1 MKINSRL
8 YIEHSDNCQTIGILN
23 QINAFVEETNEQV
36 YILSAPLTE
45 KKYSSNYKDA
55 VIILSPH
62 RRILFV
68 SLNNQKESDDFVDF
82 VEDTLED
89 LGSISDRYDFKNTI
103 DRPRKW
109 KNKLTKNVDYN
120 EIEDFNSAYNQN
132 DIIINNV
139 KDVRDLGII
148 VSLFIGSIN
157 NAKRVGFEVPTNAL
171 DMVKYKIQLFDGDQ
185 TRFVYDD
192 PPTTTKLIRI
202 QGLSGTGKTELLLH
216 KLKDVYIEESCARI
230 AFACYSRV
238 LADSLKK
245 RIPEFFDFMGAQ
257 RQIDPEKLFC
267 FRAWGSQSDI
277 TSGFYRYICHFYNIP
292 FCNYKSI
299 GSFDAACKNAIS
311 EIKALGSLDEEHRW
325 AFQYTFLDE
334 SQDFTQSMFDLC
346 ELVTEKRVYAAGD
359 VFQNIYTT
367 PDDKVN
373 MEANYLLSNCYRTDP
388 RTFMVAQSLGMGLLE
403 MSKITWLSDS
413 GWKACGYHIE
423 KRNDDR
429 EYVLTRQPI
438 SRFGEKGLDEKC
450 FSIRKSNDEAET
462 IIEIIKE
469 LRHEFPNLSADDV
482 GVILLDADK
491 YIYNVVPRIRAMVF
505 SNIGWDS
512 NVVYETKEK
521 RIGQLYISNY
531 RNVKGLE
538 FPFVICC
545 TKGLKKDFSY
555 RNRLYTMITRSFLRT
570 YMIVEDSVTNGFT
583 SQILNGIDKIIHESN
598 IITTVPSEEER
609 QRMTE
614 NIHVY
619 QKQQSLRQR
628 VEAILADK
636 NIELEKVDKVMKFIN
651 ETDNP
656 NPEVED
662 LTLAI
667 DNLIQMRYI

>member
-1 MKINSRL
+1 MNVNSRL
-8 YIEHSDNCQTIGILN
+8 YIEQSDICQGLGVLD
-23 QINAFVEETNEQV
+23 QINSFVEKTNEPV
-36 YILSAPLTE
+36 YVLSAPLTE
-45 KKYSSNYKDA
+45 KKYNSNYKDGLL
-55 VIILSPH
+55 ILSPH
-62 RRILFV
+62 RKILFV
-68 SLNNQKESDDFVDF
+68 SLNNKKESDDFHDF
-82 VEDTLED
+82 VDDTLED
-89 LGSISDRYDFKNTI
+89 LGSISDRYDFKS
-103 DRPRKW
+103 R
-109 KNKLTKNVDYN
+109 LTKEVNYD
-120 EIEDFNSAYNQN
+120 EISDFDAAYGQ
-132 DIIINNV
+132 DEIIISNI

-157 NAKRVGFEVPTNAL
+157 SAKKVGLEVPTNNL

-216 KLKDVYIEESCARI
+216 KLKDVYIAEPEARI

-245 RIPEFFDFMGAQ
+245 RIPEFFDFMSTQ
-257 RQIDPEKLFC
+257 RQIDPEKLLC
-267 FRAWGSQSDI
+267 FRAWGSQSDAI
-277 TSGFYRYICHFYNIP
+277 SGFYRYVCHFYNIP
-292 FCNYKSI
+292 FCNYKSV

-311 EIKALGSLDEEHRW
+311 EIKALGNLDDKHRW

-334 SQDFTQSMFDLC
+334 SQDFSQSMFDLC

-403 MSKITWLSDS
+403 PSKITWLSDD
-413 GWKACGYHIE
+413 GWKACGYQIE
-423 KRNDDR
+423 KRNAGK

-438 SRFGEKGLDEKC
+438 SRFGEKDLDDKC
-450 FSIRKSNDEAET
+450 FSIFKSSDEVEA
-462 IIEIIKE
+462 IINIIGK
-469 LRHEFPNLSADDV
+469 LQHEFPNLTADDV
-482 GVILLDADK
+482 GVILLDSDK
-491 YIYNVVPRIRAMVF
+491 YIYNVVPRIRALVF
-505 SNIGWDS
+505 SNFGWES

-521 RIGQLYISNY
+521 IKGQLYISNY

-545 TKGLKKDFSY
+545 TKGLKRDFSY

-570 YMIVEDSVTNGFT
+570 YMIVDDSTDNGLT
-583 SQILNGIDKIIHESN
+583 TQILSGIANIIKDSN

-609 QRMTE
+609 QQMTE
-614 NIHVY
+614 SIHVY
-619 QKQQSLRQR
+619 QKQQSLRQK
-628 VEAILADK
+628 VEALLTEK
-636 NIELEKVDKVMKFIN
+636 NIDLEKSDKVMKFIGD
-651 ETDNP
+651 TDNP
-656 NPEVED
+656 NPEIDD
-662 LTLAI
+662 LTLTI
-667 DNLIQMRYI
+667 ENLIRMKFI